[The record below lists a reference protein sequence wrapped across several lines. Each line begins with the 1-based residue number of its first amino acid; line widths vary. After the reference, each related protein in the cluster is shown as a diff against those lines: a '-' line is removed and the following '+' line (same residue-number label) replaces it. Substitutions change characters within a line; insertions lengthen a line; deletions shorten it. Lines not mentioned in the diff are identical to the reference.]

1 MRIEQLAYL
10 VEISK
15 NTSLNQSSK
24 NLHIS
29 YQGLSNAINSLE
41 RELGFQVLNRTPKGV
56 TLTEKGQ
63 RLVQASSIF
72 LQTLSSLIDS
82 PASQTSSFQLP
93 AEYTIHSTYSA
104 TYTIIPK
111 LLSYLYEKFPKTSF
125 QIKEHS
131 SEQCAEL
138 LKKGKISFALYDQCI
153 LNDKLLNDCII
164 TDLSF
169 IPFETIEKC
178 YAIVPIKYPIADL
191 NTISIY
197 HLLKYPLII
206 QYETSPEYSLKRLID
221 HMTTP
226 PTKLIFESNWRII
239 QQMLLSNIGILLTI
253 EAPSSFSQIT
263 NSNKLKIVPVSD
275 SISIQSGYLFR
286 DVQTLS
292 PYDSYILNDFSV
304 YNTQQ

>member
-1 MRIEQLAYL
+1 MRIEQLTYL

-56 TLTEKGQ
+56 TLTPKGQ
-63 RLVQASSIF
+63 RLVQATSLF
-72 LQTLSSLIDS
+72 LQTLSSLQETTT
-82 PASQTSSFQLP
+82 SQVSSFNLP

-111 LLSYLYEKFPKTSF
+111 LLSYLYEKFPKTVF
-125 QIKEHS
+125 HIKEHS
-131 SEQCAEL
+131 AEKCSEL
-138 LKKGKISFALYDQCI
+138 LKSNKISFTLYDQCI
-153 LNDKLLNDCII
+153 LNDKLLNNNILA
-164 TDLSF
+164 DLSF

-178 YAIVPIKYPIADL
+178 YAVVPIKYPIADL
-191 NTISIY
+191 KTVSIY

-221 HMTTP
+221 HINTI
-226 PTKLIFESNWRII
+226 PTKLIYESNWRII

-253 EAPSSFSQIT
+253 EVPSSFSQIT
-263 NSNKLKIVPVSD
+263 SSGKLKVIPLSD
-275 SISIQSGYLFR
+275 SIIIQSGYLFH
-286 DVQTLS
+286 DVQMLS
-292 PYDSYILNDFSV
+292 PYDSYILNDFIA
-304 YNTQQ
+304 YKNQ